1 MKVFVTFLI
10 LIILIAGVFAINPN
24 TPYVAPTITD
34 SNTMGA
40 FLVTEW
46 AFGSID
52 LAFLILSII
61 VCVIMIKYALPMSI
75 IAVSVMSLATVFA
88 FGFSS
93 IFAWGFLIIGIITIS
108 LLVVLNIL
116 YKSSY

>member
-1 MKVFVTFLI
+1 MKLFATFLI
-10 LIILIAGVFAINPN
+10 LVLLMVSVFAINPN
-24 TPYVAPTITD
+24 VPYVAPTITD

-40 FLVTEW
+40 LLVTEW

-75 IAVSVMSLATVFA
+75 IAVSVMSVATVFA

-93 IFAWGFLIIGIITIS
+93 IFAWGILIAGIIMIS
-108 LLVVLNIL
+108 LMVVVNLLLKTN
-116 YKSSY
+116 Y

>member
-1 MKVFVTFLI
+1 
-10 LIILIAGVFAINPN
+10 
-24 TPYVAPTITD
+24 
-34 SNTMGA
+34 
-40 FLVTEW
+40 LVTEW

-52 LAFLILSII
+52 MAFLILCII

-93 IFAWGFLIIGIITIS
+93 IFAWGFLIVGIIMIS
-108 LLVVLNIL
+108 LMVVVQLLLKTN
-116 YKSSY
+116 Y

>member
-1 MKVFVTFLI
+1 MNKFASILFLL
-10 LIILIAGVFAINPN
+10 LISVSVFAINPN
-24 TPYVAPTITD
+24 TPYVTPTITD

-40 FLVTEW
+40 LLVTEW

-52 LAFLILSII
+52 MAFLILSII

-93 IFAWGFLIIGIITIS
+93 IFAWGFLIVGIIMIS
-108 LLVVLNIL
+108 LMVVVQLLLKTN
-116 YKSSY
+116 Y

>member
-1 MKVFVTFLI
+1 
-10 LIILIAGVFAINPN
+10 
-24 TPYVAPTITD
+24 
-34 SNTMGA
+34 
-40 FLVTEW
+40 
-46 AFGSID
+46 
-52 LAFLILSII
+52 
-61 VCVIMIKYALPMSI
+61 MSI

>member
-1 MKVFVTFLI
+1 MNKFATFLI
-10 LIILIAGVFAINPN
+10 LMLLSASVFAINPS

-40 FLVTEW
+40 LLVTEW

-52 LAFLILSII
+52 LAFLVLSIF
-61 VCVIMIKYALPMSI
+61 VCVIMIKYALPMSV
-75 IAVSVMSLATVFA
+75 IALSVMSVATVFA

-93 IFAWGFLIIGIITIS
+93 IFAWGILIAGIIMVS
-108 LLVVLNIL
+108 LMVVVNLLLKTN
-116 YKSSY
+116 Y